1 MRKIALI
8 ATSLALAAI
17 TACAPPQ
24 ASAPV
29 NTADEETGTLR
40 VWLFS
45 EVNQAP
51 KEQVVN
57 EAISEFEAAHD
68 GTTVEVQYI
77 PVDTRSERFRAA
89 FNDPSSAPDVAE
101 FGNTD
106 LAGYVDAGGLADMTQ
121 YIADWDEAADL
132 DAAALETTKI
142 DGVSYAVPWY
152 VGVRALF
159 YRTDVFDQLGLS
171 APTTLAEL
179 EEAALAIR
187 AANPEMVGI
196 STGGAAQFAYMP
208 YLWAHGGELA
218 VEDGGTWT
226 SGLDS
231 AESKAGLAAYTRL
244 ISDDICPPTTCAEW
258 GGNASVQQFVAG
270 GAGMTIGGNFNVAA
284 VDESEI
290 GDSYAI
296 IPLPGV
302 EAGSIAPAFAGG
314 NHLGVFKSSQ
324 RSTLAVEFV
333 TLLAGKQYQQKMFD
347 AMGNLPTFVDVQET
361 IAADNPEMAPFIE
374 TIAAGT
380 KFVPV
385 TAAWNTIDAQ
395 GVIPS
400 LIQSVVTG
408 AADVESASAS
418 AASTMNDVFA
428 GN

>member
-1 MRKIALI
+1 MRKFALI
-8 ATSLALAAI
+8 ATSLALAAV

-24 ASAPV
+24 ASTPV
-29 NTADEETGTLR
+29 STADEETGTLR

-51 KEQVVN
+51 KEQIVN
-57 EAISEFEAAHD
+57 EAIGEFEAAHD
-68 GTTVEVQYI
+68 GVTVEVQYI

-121 YIADWDEAADL
+121 HISGWEDAKDL

-159 YRTDVFDQLGLS
+159 YRTDVFEQLKLE
-171 APTTLAEL
+171 APKTLADVEQ
-179 EEAALAIR
+179 AALAIR
-187 AANPEMVGI
+187 AANSEMVGI

-218 VEDGGTWT
+218 VNEGDTWT

-231 AESKAGLAAYTRL
+231 AEAKAGLAAYTRL

-284 VDESEI
+284 VDESDI

-324 RSTLAVEFV
+324 RSTLAVDFV
-333 TLLAGKQYQQKMFD
+333 KLLAGKEYQAKMFD

-361 IAADNPEMAPFIE
+361 VAAANPEMAPFIE

-385 TAAWNTIDAQ
+385 TASWNTVDAQ

-408 AADVESASAS
+408 AADVETASTS
-418 AASTMNDVFA
+418 AAKTMNDVFA
-428 GN
+428 GQ

>member
-8 ATSLALAAI
+8 AASIALAA
-17 TACAPPQ
+17 TAACTPPQ
-24 ASAPV
+24 ASNPV

-51 KEQVVN
+51 KEKVVG
-57 EAISEFEAAHD
+57 EAVSQFEAAHS
-68 GTTVEVQYI
+68 GVEVDVQYI

-106 LAGYVDAGGLADMTQ
+106 LAGYVDAGGLADLTSL
-121 YIADWDEAADL
+121 ISGWDEGKDL
-132 DAAALETTKI
+132 DPAALKTTRI

-159 YRTDVFDQLGLS
+159 YRTDVFADLGLK
-171 APTTLAEL
+171 APATLAEV
-179 EEAALAIR
+179 EQAALAVR
-187 AANPEMVGI
+187 AADKEMVGI
-196 STGGAAQFAYMP
+196 ATGGAAQFAYMP

-231 AESKAGLAAYTRL
+231 AESQAGLAAYTRL
-244 ISDDICPPTTCAEW
+244 ISDDICPPATCAEW
-258 GGNASVQQFVAG
+258 GGNASVAQFVAG

-296 IPLPGV
+296 VPLPGV
-302 EAGSIAPAFAGG
+302 TAGTIAPAFAGG
-314 NHLGVFKSSQ
+314 NHLGVFTSSQ
-324 RSTLAVEFV
+324 RATLAADFV
-333 TLLAGKQYQQKMFD
+333 KLLAGKEYQAKMFD
-347 AMGNLPTFVDVQET
+347 AMGNLPTFVDVQAT
-361 IAADNPEMAPFIE
+361 VAASNPEMAPFIE

-395 GVIPS
+395 GVIPG

-408 AADVESASAS
+408 ASDVE
-418 AASTMNDVFA
+418 AASTQAAATMNDVFA
-428 GN
+428 GQ